1 MIYLAIQK
9 DDFYVHNVY
18 QLHEFETP
26 FKALKYI
33 KKNKIT
39 NEWKIFRE
47 IPVLI
52 TDPEFNCGK
61 EKTNES

>member
-9 DDFYVHNVY
+9 DSLYECNSY
-18 QLHEFETP
+18 WLYEFETP

-33 KKNKIT
+33 KKNKIL

-47 IPVLI
+47 IPVVI
-52 TDPEFNCGK
+52 TDPDFIEK
-61 EKTNES
+61 EKN